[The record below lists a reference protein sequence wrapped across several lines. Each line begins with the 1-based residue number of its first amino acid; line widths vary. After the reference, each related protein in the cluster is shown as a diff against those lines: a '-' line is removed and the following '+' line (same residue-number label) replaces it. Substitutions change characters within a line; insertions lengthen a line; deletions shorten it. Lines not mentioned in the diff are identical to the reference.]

1 MRIERFSQALLR
13 PDARALERAFSRAMI
28 TEGGKTGTASAN
40 ITLELLDSE
49 GQLVAP
55 PYSGYLRERIMVP
68 LSSTELFPQARN
80 RRHHAPHRLG
90 PNWCHRFKV
99 FSQRVC

>member
-28 TEGGKTGTASAN
+28 TEGGKTGRASAN

-55 PYSGYLRERIMVP
+55 PV
-68 LSSTELFPQARN
+68 Q
-80 RRHHAPHRLG
+80 RLLAG
-90 PNWCHRFKV
+90 ANHGAAFV
-99 FSQRVC
+99 N